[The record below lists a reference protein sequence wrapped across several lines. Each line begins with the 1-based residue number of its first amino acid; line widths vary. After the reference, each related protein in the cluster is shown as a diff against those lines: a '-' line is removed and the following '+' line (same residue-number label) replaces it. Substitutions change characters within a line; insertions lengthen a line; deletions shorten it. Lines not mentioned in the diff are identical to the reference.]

1 MVNYNVEAAK
11 REVSNVDKT
20 WVIRDA
26 DQHLYR
32 LGVRRATQGM
42 PFAGEKSPARAYT
55 YSLLFW
61 GAGQSYSGQR
71 IKGIFFQTCK
81 FLFLAGTALFFL
93 FENRVLS
100 LLQEYGISYAD
111 AFLSA
116 EILLFSVLMFWTF
129 NAGDAY
135 HAATNGRRIPFRGV
149 SSRAIPVFCSLLVPG
164 WGQFM
169 NGQPV
174 KGSILAGFSVVGF
187 FSLLTIP
194 AALACWPFLEP
205 SESRTA
211 IEAVFTI
218 TVLYAP
224 FIPFIWL
231 LSAYDALKISM
242 DDTKKETLLDRVM
255 VAVSRLRMEGWVR
268 VIFPRVRSGVL
279 QVLVIGLFVLA
290 VNRYYA
296 PANYLYTQLSGAE
309 AWLQQQGMT
318 LVPDLIN
325 RLLAG
330 TVLAGK

>member
-1 MVNYNVEAAK
+1 ME
-11 REVSNVDKT
+11 KT

-26 DQHLYR
+26 DRHLYR
-32 LGVRRATQGM
+32 LGVRRATQGL
-42 PFAGEKSPARAYT
+42 PFADEKSPARAYS

-71 IKGIFFQTCK
+71 IKGVLFQTCMV
-81 FLFLAGTALFFL
+81 LFLAGTALSCL
-93 FENRVLS
+93 FEKNILS
-100 LLQEYGISYAD
+100 LLQTYGVSRAD
-111 AFLSA
+111 AFLSL
-116 EILLFSVLMFWTF
+116 EILFFSVLMFWTF

-149 SSRAIPVFCSLLVPG
+149 TNRAIPVLCSLIVPG

-169 NGQPV
+169 NGQPL
-174 KGSILAGFSVVGF
+174 KGSMLAGFSVVGL

-194 AALACWPFLEP
+194 AALACWPYLEP

-211 IEAVFTI
+211 IEAVFTL

-224 FIPFIWL
+224 FIPLIWF
-231 LSAYDALKISM
+231 LSAYDALKISL
-242 DDTKKETLLDRVM
+242 DDTKKETLLDRAM
-255 VAVSRLRMEGWVR
+255 VAISRLRMEGWVH
-268 VIFPRVRSGVL
+268 VLFPRVRSGVL
-279 QVLVIGLFVLA
+279 QALVLGLVVFA

-296 PANYLYTQLSGAE
+296 PANYFYVQLTGAE

-325 RLLAG
+325 RLLSG

>member
-1 MVNYNVEAAK
+1 
-11 REVSNVDKT
+11 
-20 WVIRDA
+20 
-26 DQHLYR
+26 
-32 LGVRRATQGM
+32 M
-42 PFAGEKSPARAYT
+42 PFTDEKSPARAYT

-71 IKGIFFQTCK
+71 IKGVLFQTCM
-81 FLFLAGTALFFL
+81 FLFLTGTVLFSVFKND
-93 FENRVLS
+93 FLS
-100 LLQEYGISYAD
+100 LLQAYGISRAD
-111 AFLSA
+111 AFLSF
-116 EILLFSVLMFWTF
+116 EVLLFSVLMFWTF

-149 SSRAIPVFCSLLVPG
+149 SNRAVPLLCSLLVPG

-174 KGSILAGFSVVGF
+174 KGSVLAGFSVVGF

-194 AALACWPFLEP
+194 AALANWPFFEA

-224 FIPFIWL
+224 FIPIIWL
-231 LSAYDALKISM
+231 ISGYDALKISL

-268 VIFPRVRSGVL
+268 VVFPRVRSGAL
-279 QVLVIGLFVLA
+279 QALLLGLIVLA

-296 PANYLYTQLSGAE
+296 PANYLYAQLTGAE